1 MAVRVVAL
9 TLVVLTVAL
18 VSSASV
24 AKAQGNPP
32 VEALLPAEGAALP
45 IDPAGIELRYSCPV
59 YIISG
64 EPPFATYGGRR
75 DYGTVVATR
84 PEVGSD
90 GRLLQSNWIDLPP
103 SDDLQDNDL
112 PQDQCRAHFAED
124 NWHLTPGTYYWQA
137 YRICLACPGGYEATP
152 VRSFRLTASGSGT
165 SLAVT
170 LPRRA
175 YGGIPFHT
183 EVGGR
188 ALPSGA
194 VVRIQAR
201 RGSSGAWKTIR
212 GLTVLTDPDTQVST
226 GAGPAKLATGRH
238 SVRAAM
244 VIGDEQITSRAAR
257 LTVTNAQRW
266 ARSTAGR
273 WREPRG
279 LDVEFTVSAD
289 GRTLRGGSFGVSTL
303 CPQAPL
309 PDGSPQF
316 TTMLLQAPVPRARVA
331 PDGTF
336 AWAGTVNRHNVYA
349 HGRITGKTARGRVQ
363 LGLGACTGGSSWRA
377 VKR

>member
-1 MAVRVVAL
+1 MRLLAL
-9 TLVVLTVAL
+9 TLIAFVSTV
-18 VSSASV
+18 SV
-24 AKAQGNPP
+24 AAAQGNPP
-32 VEALLPAEGAALP
+32 VEALIPADGAALP
-45 IDPAGIELRYSCPV
+45 INPAGIELRYSCPV
-59 YIISG
+59 YIVSG
-64 EPPFATYGGRR
+64 EPPFAVYGGRR

-84 PEVGSD
+84 PDVGND

-112 PQDQCRAHFAED
+112 PQDQCRTLFAED
-124 NWHLTPGTYYWQA
+124 NWHLTPGTYHWQA

-152 VRSFRLTASGSGT
+152 VRSFRLTAGGSAL
-165 SLAVT
+165 SLTVT

-175 YGGIPFHT
+175 YGGIPFHA
-183 EVGGR
+183 EVGGG

-194 VVRIQAR
+194 TVRLQAR
-201 RGSSGAWKTIR
+201 RGSGAWKTIR
-212 GLTVLTDPDTQVST
+212 GLTVLTDRDTQEST
-226 GAGPAKLATGRH
+226 GAGPAKLATGRY
-238 SVRAAM
+238 SVRAALA
-244 VIGDEQITSRAAR
+244 IGDEEITSPAKR
-257 LTVTNAQRW
+257 LTVIRADGWPRG
-266 ARSTAGR
+266 TAGR
-273 WREPRG
+273 WRERSG
-279 LDVEFTVSAD
+279 LDVEFTISAD

-316 TTMLLQAPVPRARVA
+316 TTMLLQAPLPRARLA

-349 HGRITGKTARGRVQ
+349 YGRITGKSARGRVQ